1 MRLDKELVIRG
12 LVPTRA
18 KAQELLKNNK
28 IKINGKLETK
38 QAYMVNDKDIIE
50 ILPNDT
56 LKYVS
61 RGGLKLEKAIE
72 EFNIDLKDKV
82 VMDIGSSTGGFTD
95 CSLQHG
101 AKKVIGIDVGTNIM
115 VEPLRNDKRVE
126 LHEQLNIKDVTKDL
140 FKNVDI
146 IVSDVSFISIKR
158 VIDKISEQDN
168 RFDLVLLIKPQ
179 FECGKEIADKYKGII
194 LDKDVHLSILKDI
207 TKYLEERF
215 YYINNICESPI
226 KGGDGNIEY
235 LIYVKST
242 YNPEQTYNINYKEII
257 NNAFKKVK

>member
-1 MRLDKELVIRG
+1 
-12 LVPTRA
+12 
-18 KAQELLKNNK
+18 
-28 IKINGKLETK
+28 
-38 QAYMVNDKDIIE
+38 
-50 ILPNDT
+50 
-56 LKYVS
+56 
-61 RGGLKLEKAIE
+61 
-72 EFNIDLKDKV
+72 
-82 VMDIGSSTGGFTD
+82 MDIGSSTGGFTD

-126 LHEQLNIKDVTKDL
+126 LHAQLNIKDVTKDL